1 MREKGVKS
9 LIFMPHGTLP
19 LIFGLRQKFIYQNLA
34 KSIMKLVQKSQ
45 IDRFEKK
52 AFLIPDVGG
61 MVWRNLL
68 GWICTKL
75 TVVAMPRTNPWE

>member
-1 MREKGVKS
+1 
-9 LIFMPHGTLP
+9 MPRGTLP

-52 AFLIPDVGG
+52 KAFLIPDVGG
-61 MVWRNLL
+61 IVWRNFL
-68 GWICTKL
+68 GWIYT
-75 TVVAMPRTNPWE
+75 